1 MKIEITKHEPVKRV
15 IEVEFPYYYKHDM
28 YPDYGESVIYG
39 KIINEYKEITIH
51 EREDR
56 DEHLSFEIEEDSMSS
71 SYFDE
76 KYKSSKE
83 EYELAKRRALD
94 FLNDF

>member
-15 IEVEFPYYYKHDM
+15 INVEFPYYYKHNL
-28 YPDYGESVIYG
+28 YPDYRESVIYG
-39 KIINEYKEITIH
+39 KIIDEHKEITIH

-56 DEHLSFEIEEDSMSS
+56 GGHLSFEIEEDSMSS
-71 SYFDE
+71 SYFED

-94 FLNDF
+94 FLNDL